1 MTSVT
6 EVPYFDGD
14 YWPNVLEEA
23 IEAEKKDM
31 MDEQGIEPD
40 INEVCFISKH
50 CLKVIACLCC

>member
-6 EVPYFDGD
+6 EMPYFDGD

-23 IEAEKKDM
+23 IEAEKKNM

-40 INEVCFISKH
+40 INEVFFTLYHAVRC
-50 CLKVIACLCC
+50 